1 MSGVRLYPLVMVGVY
16 AFMLALNAVALVLIS
31 QYPQPVWLWAL
42 NAIVMTSEVAAAACC
57 YQRAKID

>member
-31 QYPQPVWLWAL
+31 QYTQPVWLWAL
-42 NAIVMTSEVAAAACC
+42 NAVVMASEVVAAAGC
-57 YQRAKID
+57 YQRAKTE